1 MRRRLRRQADP
12 LGLAHDLLEILRR
25 RQPLGLGGLPRGGAR
40 ALGVVERGD
49 ARLRPAPALLGLLH
63 LELQAQDL
71 RAEVADR
78 ALPGE
83 ERGVAAARGPPAA
96 EGAGRAQQLAADGHE
111 ARAVTVLG
119 VQALRRAE
127 IAHHDDRAEQ
137 VGDQARMA
145 RGDERLRQPHHAR
158 VRADVGL
165 RSAVQPVE
173 RQERRLPA
181 VGAAEVAEG
190 RLGGLER
197 LHHHPLEPLAQRRLD
212 GALELP
218 RHVEEVGDR
227 THDPS
232 EARLPGGRED
242 RLHAPGVAGPL
253 GLELLQRGP
262 ARPPRRKGHP
272 ARLRRLRG
280 RGPLR
285 RRRPRIRRQIPELDL
300 ERGDARRGGAH
311 AGAGG
316 SPGGLDAG
324 PLGIGLDALRLEAIQ
339 PAMKVLLPLV
349 QRAQDLP
356 ELGPVSRET
365 HLIVAERLRRLPR
378 PPEAHAQLVERR
390 LLGLRPRLEGR
401 ELAPDGLEE
410 RALGAPLLGER
421 LQPER
426 EGLRLLAEPV
436 DLGTQVA
443 LDQAELLGP
452 SHAPLELE
460 LRALERVPRLGRPLL
475 GRHHVGACQLERRP
489 QRGHASLAHLDPRSL
504 GRLFPAEALLL
515 PGQRGMLGRQEG
527 DLDRPPLGLER
538 LVLLRLLR
546 LALEGA
552 ELPLDLVHHV
562 PHAEEILARRLQ
574 LAERLGPLELVPGD
588 ARRLL
593 HEDPPVERLRGED
606 VGQTLLLHQRVGL
619 RVHARAQEEI
629 VDVLQPADRL
639 VEEVLGLAVPV
650 EAPSDAHLA
659 PRHAQLAV
667 VGEREQDLGQPERP
681 PRGRPVEDHV
691 LHPVA
696 AEGLGALL
704 AERPPERV
712 RDVRLAAAVGTDDG
726 GDPGKDA
733 HVGAI
738 REGLEAE
745 QRHSLEPHDCQRL
758 IARPGG
764 PSKEKIPGVGAF
776 AVPTP
781 TC

>member
-1 MRRRLRRQADP
+1 MARRSSASAFSLSERASASSPSRSTSAPRSRSTRRSCSARPTHPSSSSSARWSVCRDS
-12 LGLAHDLLEILRR
+12 AARCSAVITS
-25 RQPLGLGGLPRGGAR
+25 AR
-40 ALGVVERGD
+40 ASSS
-49 ARLRPAPALLGLLH
+49 AAPS
-63 LELQAQDL
+63 
-71 RAEVADR
+71 
-78 ALPGE
+78 
-83 ERGVAAARGPPAA
+83 AA
-96 EGAGRAQQLAADGHE
+96 
-111 ARAVTVLG
+111 T
-119 VQALRRAE
+119 
-127 IAHHDDRAEQ
+127 
-137 VGDQARMA
+137 
-145 RGDERLRQPHHAR
+145 R
-158 VRADVGL
+158 VWPTST
-165 RSAVQPVE
+165 RS
-173 RQERRLPA
+173 
-181 VGAAEVAEG
+181 
-190 RLGGLER
+190 
-197 LHHHPLEPLAQRRLD
+197 
-212 GALELP
+212 
-218 RHVEEVGDR
+218 
-227 THDPS
+227 
-232 EARLPGGRED
+232 
-242 RLHAPGVAGPL
+242 
-253 GLELLQRGP
+253 
-262 ARPPRRKGHP
+262 
-272 ARLRRLRG
+272 
-280 RGPLR
+280 
-285 RRRPRIRRQIPELDL
+285 
-300 ERGDARRGGAH
+300 
-311 AGAGG
+311 
-316 SPGGLDAG
+316 
-324 PLGIGLDALRLEAIQ
+324 
-339 PAMKVLLPLV
+339 
-349 QRAQDLP
+349 
-356 ELGPVSRET
+356 
-365 HLIVAERLRRLPR
+365 
-378 PPEAHAQLVERR
+378 
-390 LLGLRPRLEGR
+390 
-401 ELAPDGLEE
+401 
-410 RALGAPLLGER
+410 
-421 LQPER
+421 
-426 EGLRLLAEPV
+426 
-436 DLGTQVA
+436 
-443 LDQAELLGP
+443 
-452 SHAPLELE
+452 
-460 LRALERVPRLGRPLL
+460 
-475 GRHHVGACQLERRP
+475 
-489 QRGHASLAHLDPRSL
+489 SL

-650 EAPSDAHLA
+650 EAPSDPHLA

-712 RDVRLAAAVGTDDG
+712 RDVRFAAAVGADDG

-733 HVGAI
+733 HLGAI

-758 IARPGG
+758 IARPRG